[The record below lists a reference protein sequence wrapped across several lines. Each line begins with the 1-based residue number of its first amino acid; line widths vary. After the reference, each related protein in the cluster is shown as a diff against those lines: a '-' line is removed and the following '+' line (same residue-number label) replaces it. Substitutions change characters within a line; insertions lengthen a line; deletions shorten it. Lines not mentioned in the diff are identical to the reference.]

1 MALSVFLGFAGDGG
15 KQVVFS
21 SSFRLATMLKS
32 SGSCRAAGAK
42 GFSFP
47 GGTNPLVFVL
57 PGFAFCPC
65 AKKAKD
71 SGGGTPDSSGWG
83 SIPCE
88 VFAFFNLLL
97 SQGIVKQ
104 GNLGTLSFTAI
115 IN

>member
-71 SGGGTPDSSGWG
+71 SGGGTPDSPQDGVQFPAAS
-83 SIPCE
+83 
-88 VFAFFNLLL
+88 LLFSTCCL
-97 SQGIVKQ
+97 VG
-104 GNLGTLSFTAI
+104 
-115 IN
+115 